1 MWMGVECPCPP
12 VRNDIVTTRHL
23 INPNRL
29 AIHTMSQMKSLVRRT
44 KDGRSTNVTKVGDT
58 DVTSH
63 LLTKPNTVGGQSG
76 KHLPDGELKNA
87 PV

>member
-1 MWMGVECPCPP
+1 
-12 VRNDIVTTRHL
+12 
-23 INPNRL
+23 
-29 AIHTMSQMKSLVRRT
+29 MKSLVRRT

-76 KHLPDGELKNA
+76 KHLPDGVISKIGRTRRLKKEA
-87 PV
+87 LT